1 MKVSINIPGGSAG
14 PVYVSGTAEVINR
27 KALCRELGLCNVT
40 FSRLESQ
47 HGFEYALNVMIA
59 KQRLKGK

>member
-1 MKVSINIPGGSAG
+1 MKVSINV
-14 PVYVSGTAEVINR
+14 PVLGQIYVSGAADVVNR

-47 HGFEYALNVMIA
+47 HGFEYALNVLIA
-59 KQRLKGK
+59 KQRNKR

>member
-1 MKVSINIPGGSAG
+1 MKVSINIPGAG
-14 PVYVSGTAEVINR
+14 QVYVSGAAEVVNR

>member
-1 MKVSINIPGGSAG
+1 MKVSINIPGASG

-27 KALCRELGLCNVT
+27 KALCRELGLCNVI
-40 FSRLESQ
+40 FSRLEKQ

-59 KQRLKGK
+59 KQRQKK

>member
-1 MKVSINIPGGSAG
+1 MKVSINIPGGSG

>member
-1 MKVSINIPGGSAG
+1 MKVSINIPGAG
-14 PVYVSGTAEVINR
+14 QVYVSGAAEVVNR
-27 KALCRELGLCNVT
+27 KALCRELGICNVT

-59 KQRLKGK
+59 KQRLRNK